1 MEKLPYSQLVSCFVK
16 MLVAKMFTAN
26 VLTVKI
32 PDMEVRDGGDDKDGG
47 DGGGGGVVGMVRR
60 PDGPTF
66 FAS

>member
-32 PDMEVRDGGDDKDGG
+32 PDMEVEGI
-47 DGGGGGVVGMVRR
+47 
-60 PDGPTF
+60 PE
-66 FAS
+66 